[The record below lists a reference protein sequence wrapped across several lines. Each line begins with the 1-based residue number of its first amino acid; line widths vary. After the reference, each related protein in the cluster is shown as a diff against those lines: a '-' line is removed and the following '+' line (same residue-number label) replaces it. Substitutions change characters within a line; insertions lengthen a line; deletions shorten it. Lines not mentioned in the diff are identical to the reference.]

1 VSTKFYL
8 RVSGFIFF
16 LVAMIH
22 LARLVYHW
30 PVQVG
35 SRVFPIWPSYVAV
48 IVGLGLCVW
57 AYGLSRK

>member
-1 VSTKFYL
+1 MGAKSYL
-8 RVSGFIFF
+8 MVSGFIFF

-22 LARLVYHW
+22 LVRLAYHW

-48 IVGLGLCVW
+48 IVGLGLCFW